1 MSTAT
6 KLTYDDYV
14 LMPDDGQRHEL
25 IDGEHYVVPAPA
37 LFHQFVSGNIHM
49 ALGAYVRAHNLGVLA
64 YAPVD
69 VIFSHES
76 VVQPDLVFV
85 RSEHAALLEQRGILG
100 APDVVIEILSESSRR
115 YDALTKKRLYERFG
129 VAEYWIVDPVAKAV
143 KVLRLAGTHYETVAE
158 LRDNDTLTSLQFPGL
173 ELPLATIFA

>member
-37 LFHQFVSGNIHM
+37 LFHQFVSSNIHL
-49 ALGAYVRAHNLGVLA
+49 ALGAYVRAHNLGIVA

-69 VIFSHES
+69 VILSHES

-85 RSEHAALLEQRGILG
+85 RSENAALLEQRGILG
-100 APDVVIEILSESSRR
+100 APDVVIEILSESTRR

-129 VAEYWIVDPVAKAV
+129 VTEYWIVDPVAKTV
-143 KVLRLAGTHYETVAE
+143 KVLRLAGTHYEAVAE
-158 LRDNDTLTSLQFPGL
+158 LRDNDTLTSPQFPGF